1 MVNYNYLNQ
10 FGGRFFRSLA
20 FFGMSTV
27 LVTLSV
33 DEVSAQ
39 SVGITDGASSITPNP
54 KSLLEIRLD
63 NSATLGKGLLI
74 PRVTHAQRV
83 EMTTAPNSL
92 NNAASSATES
102 GMLVYQYESGT
113 SPKGFYHWNGTSWA
127 RLLDATNGG
136 WSTIGNS
143 GTVAGTNFLGT
154 TDNVGLRLRTNNTD
168 RISIAA
174 SGNVG
179 IGVSADALERLEV
192 NGNLVLSEGA
202 DRRLYVAQT
211 TSNVP
216 GDDLTIEAGNAP
228 NPAGSAQP
236 GGHLVL
242 QAGAGYSHTNPG
254 AGGNVVIRSGGN
266 SYGNS
271 PSLADQWG
279 DIVFQTGN
287 NGSLLPNTRLTISKL
302 GKVVINDLIS
312 AGPSVVTSSAAGQLT
327 PLTAGVLD
335 ADKVL
340 KVNGSGTG
348 WELGEPALSLSAL
361 PDGDDEGDMLYWTG
375 TAWQYLPVPTTPAV
389 NCGTGAGQYCEGLSG
404 AALTACQATCA
415 TVYYALTLDHSGGG
429 VPSWEPTSEFTTIGD
444 DMGDHTATT
453 TLDMAGNRIEKASE
467 VICSSDIRYKKN
479 VEPIENAL
487 SSVLKM
493 NGVTYDWRKEE
504 FPSMGFG
511 TNRQVG
517 LIAQELEQVFP
528 IVVNTDVNGYKS
540 VNYAHM
546 VALLIEAIK
555 DQQAIIDGQRE
566 ELTSLKG
573 MKEELNTL
581 KASVELLTEHI
592 RTSQK

>member
-302 GKVVINDLIS
+302 GKVTINDFANPGTKVLTADVNGQLAGLGGGTSNQVLKMNS
-312 AGPSVVTSSAAGQLT
+312 AGNAIEWGVPAVTSLSIPANTGDILYYNGTSWVILDAPNALPSVVSPAPTSTYWALTIAGNGQSPT
-327 PLTAGVLD
+327 WQPTD
-335 ADKVL
+335 AFTV
-340 KVNGSGTG
+340 
-348 WELGEPALSLSAL
+348 
-361 PDGDDEGDMLYWTG
+361 DGD
-375 TAWQYLPVPTTPAV
+375 
-389 NCGTGAGQYCEGLSG
+389 GLG
-404 AALTACQATCA
+404 NHLATQ
-415 TVYYALTLDHSGGG
+415 L
-429 VPSWEPTSEFTTIGD
+429 
-444 DMGDHTATT
+444 
-453 TLDMAGNRIEKASE
+453 LDMAGNRIEKVSE
-467 VICSSDIRYKKN
+467 VVCSSDARYKKN